1 MLLDGTLWG
10 MWLGGHSLLISTT
23 PHSQHCLFQHKLY
36 CHQVHAKSLKLS
48 HLFSNALIG
57 ASPSCIIHALNCFY
71 VEFNFVVLEW
81 ITIYLE
87 LAFQAILSNVLP
99 SFEAWRFWARF
110 AYLHMMGAWTRWSF
124 DPNSKLVHPS
134 Q

>member
-1 MLLDGTLWG
+1 MHNTW
-10 MWLGGHSLLISTT
+10 
-23 PHSQHCLFQHKLY
+23 
-36 CHQVHAKSLKLS
+36 
-48 HLFSNALIG
+48 
-57 ASPSCIIHALNCFY
+57 CIELFY

-99 SFEAWRFWARF
+99 SFEACRFWARF
-110 AYLHMMGAWTRWSF
+110 AYLHMMGAWTHWSF

-134 Q
+134 QQCCNNKTLTSRRTLLTLCICVVQTSTISILVASGLCELDTQPHCAHVRAKILYP